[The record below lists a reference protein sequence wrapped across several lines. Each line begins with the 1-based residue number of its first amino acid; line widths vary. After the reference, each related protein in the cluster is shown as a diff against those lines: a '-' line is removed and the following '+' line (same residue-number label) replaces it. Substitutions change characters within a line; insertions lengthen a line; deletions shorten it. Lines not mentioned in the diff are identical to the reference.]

1 MISGKQNSIKRVE
14 DLNIK
19 QDASILI
26 AGQRRCGKSVL
37 AVNLLKYMTEMY
49 DYKAI
54 VLISDTAHIEV
65 NGSFDFLDKKL
76 IFKGNKMNEVIP
88 KIL

>member
-1 MISGKQNSIKRVE
+1 MISEKPNSIKQVK

-54 VLISDTAHIEV
+54 VSISDSAHIEA

-76 IFKGNKMNEVIP
+76 IFKGNKMDEVTP
-88 KIL
+88 